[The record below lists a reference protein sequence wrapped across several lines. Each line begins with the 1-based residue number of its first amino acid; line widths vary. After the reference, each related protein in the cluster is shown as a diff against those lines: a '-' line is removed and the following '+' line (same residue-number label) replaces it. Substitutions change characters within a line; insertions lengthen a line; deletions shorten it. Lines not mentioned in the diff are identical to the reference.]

1 MRKKAHISLAKY
13 LMGSVG
19 VEELSRHSRSFIF
32 GSILPDCVPS
42 FLTRK
47 HNIEE
52 TFEILREELHKITDE
67 YNMKKG
73 MGMYY
78 CRHLGIITHYIADYF
93 TFPHNGIFDG
103 NLKEHCSYEK
113 EQKFSIRAYLTS
125 GEARLTREKNGTF
138 ANVSEICDFIK
149 KMHQEYLAAVSHAV
163 RLDCE
168 YIVELTHRVVDALL
182 QIFEKMQEC
191 FESKRWELVHE

>member
-13 LMGSVG
+13 LMSSVEVG
-19 VEELSRHSRSFIF
+19 ELSRHHRSFVF

-52 TFEILREELHKITDE
+52 TFEILKRELHKITDE
-67 YNMKKG
+67 YDMEKG
-73 MGMYY
+73 MGTYY

-93 TFPHNGIFDG
+93 TFPHNEIFTG

-113 EQKFSIRAYLTS
+113 EQKFSIRAYVWS
-125 GEARLTREKNGTF
+125 EEAKQDSEEAFEFQN
-138 ANVSEICDFIK
+138 AAEICDFIK
-149 KMHQEYLAAVSHAV
+149 RMHARYLDAMTHAV

-168 YIVELTHRVVDALL
+168 YIVELTYRVVDALL
-182 QIFEKMQEC
+182 QIFERMQGDEGRNW
-191 FESKRWELVHE
+191 KAA

>member
-1 MRKKAHISLAKY
+1 MRKKAHMSLARY
-13 LMGSVG
+13 LMNSVEIG
-19 VEELSRHSRSFIF
+19 ELKKHHRSFVI

-67 YNMKKG
+67 YDVEKG
-73 MGMYY
+73 MGTYY

-93 TFPHNGIFDG
+93 TFPHNEIFDG

-113 EQKFSIRAYLTS
+113 EQKFSIRAYVDS
-125 GEARLTREKNGTF
+125 EEARRTRENEDSF
-138 ANVSEICDFIK
+138 DSVSEICEFIK
-149 KMHQEYLAAVSHAV
+149 EMHDKYLAAVNHAV

-182 QIFEKMQEC
+182 HIFEEMQEC
-191 FESKRWELVHE
+191 FLRKTQMAA